1 MAIRKKREG
10 TVTRLET
17 GVFEA
22 ITQSSI
28 LNPKTGK
35 PKRFKKRGNTE
46 EEALANAR
54 AARDHWEIEICKGKD
69 VTVDKKKTL
78 GNYMVEYLTDVVKT
92 SGITAS
98 TYHTYYRTM
107 QKMFL
112 DSELSRLQLHMLTP
126 KEFEDYYN
134 DLLSHYAEKS
144 CNTPRQLLIKL
155 CDYICDKRLI
165 RMNYAKIAQIGIKK
179 EVIDEYKEVQSR
191 REKQRKRIWSNED
204 IQKFYN
210 AYRTGTGGEIAL
222 IVLFM
227 IETGVRAGEF
237 VAITNKDVDLEKR
250 TLCVEKAQAIRYR
263 NIDIPEEG
271 VEYYTKVT
279 KNAEP
284 RMVYLTD
291 LALELVYAMQEQTKS
306 KCKHNEQDL
315 LYPQLRTG
323 NKRTNTSME
332 TCLRDL
338 CNKLEIDRDVRMS
351 PTGQKVGLSLHAC
364 RHTYD
369 SIANTA
375 KGANPIA
382 TALSMGH
389 KSINVEN
396 IYTHMTENA
405 RKEIKTASS
414 EILGL
419 NQQEVQSEQSG
430 LTEEEE
436 RLLLSLLQKKYS
448 RS

>member
-1 MAIRKKREG
+1 MAKRKRREG
-10 TVTRLET
+10 TVMQLDN
-17 GVFEA
+17 GIFEA

-28 LNPKTGK
+28 VNPETGK
-35 PKRFKKRGNTE
+35 PKRFKRRGNTAD
-46 EEALANAR
+46 EALVNAR
-54 AARDHWEIEICKGKD
+54 AARDHWEIEISYGNDPK
-69 VTVDKKKTL
+69 VDRKKTL
-78 GNYMVEYLTDVVKT
+78 GTYMAEYLNDVIKT
-92 SGITAS
+92 SGIVAS

-107 QKMFL
+107 QKMFM
-112 DSELSRLQLHMLTP
+112 DSDLAKLQLHMLTP
-126 KEFEDYYN
+126 KEFENYYN
-134 DLLSHYAEKS
+134 HLLANYAEKS

-155 CDYICDKRLI
+155 CDYLVDRKLI
-165 RMNYAKIAQIGIKK
+165 NINYAKIAQIGIKR
-179 EVIDEYKEVQSR
+179 EVIDEYKEHQVERER
-191 REKQRKRIWSNED
+191 RRKKIWSNED

-210 AYRTGTGGEIAL
+210 AYRTGTGGEIVL

-237 VAITNKDVDLEKR
+237 AAITNNNIDFDKR
-250 TLCVEKAQAIRYR
+250 TLCIEKARALRFR

-284 RMVYLTD
+284 RTIYLTD

-306 KCKHNEQDL
+306 KCRNNPENL

-323 NKRTNTSME
+323 NKRTNSSME
-332 TCLRDL
+332 ICLKDL
-338 CNKLEIDRDVRMS
+338 CNKLGIDRDVRLS
-351 PTGQKVGLSLHAC
+351 PTGQRVGLSLHTC

-405 RKEIKTASS
+405 QKEIKTASS
-414 EILGL
+414 EILGIK
-419 NQQEVQSEQSG
+419 SETPSAG
-430 LTEEEE
+430 LSEGEE
-436 RLLLSLLQKKYS
+436 RLLYQLLQKKYGADQK
-448 RS
+448 